1 MSPSSLMPVEEA
13 AARVVAGLEPLP
25 SEVVALSHALGRVL
39 SEPVTARRTQPPA
52 ALSAMDGWAVRA
64 ADAATVPVQLKII
77 GAAPAGHRFPG
88 LVGPGEAVRIF
99 TGGILPDGADAVV
112 IQEDTLVRGDQVEIR
127 EVALTGRHVR
137 KAGIDFRA
145 GEVGL
150 PAGRLLSARD
160 IGLLAAMNVPWVPVR
175 RRPRVAI
182 LATGDELVRPGEAT
196 GPDQIVSSNSLAV
209 ASIIQ
214 AQGAEALDLGIA
226 GDSEAALVE
235 AAGQARGADILVTIG
250 GASVGDHDLVR
261 PALGKVGLDVDF
273 WKIAMRPGKPL
284 MFGRM
289 GALPV
294 LGLPGNP
301 VSAIVCTLLFLRPM
315 LDRLTGLVAPP
326 RPRTTARLG
335 AALGENDRR
344 QDYLRA
350 RIEPDAQGRA
360 IAFPATSQDSSLVSV
375 LAAADCL
382 LVRPPYAPAAAVGD
396 EVEIIPLG
404 LGRSGV

>member
-1 MSPSSLMPVEEA
+1 MSPSPLIPVEEA
-13 AARVVAGLEPLP
+13 AARVVVGLEPLP
-25 SEVVALSHALGRVL
+25 AEVVALPRALGRVL
-39 SEPVTARRTQPPA
+39 ADAVVARRTQPPA
-52 ALSAMDGWAVRA
+52 ALSAMDGWAIRA
-64 ADAATVPVQLKII
+64 ADAATVPSRLRII
-77 GAAPAGHRFPG
+77 GAAPAGHRFAG
-88 LVGPGEAVRIF
+88 QVGPGEAVRIF
-99 TGGILPDGADAVV
+99 TGGMLPDGADAVV
-112 IQEDTLVRGDQVEIR
+112 IQEDAQTFGEHVEIR
-127 EVALTGRHVR
+127 EAARPGRHIR
-137 KAGIDFRA
+137 QAGIDFRT
-145 GEVGL
+145 GEAGL

-175 RRPRVAI
+175 RRPRVAV

-196 GPDQIVSSNSLAV
+196 HPDQIVSSNSLAI
-209 ASIIQ
+209 AAIIE

-235 AAGQARGADILVTIG
+235 AAGRARGADILVTIG

-261 PALGKVGLDVDF
+261 SALGKVGLDVDF

-315 LDRLTGLVAPP
+315 LDCLTGLVTPP
-326 RPRTTARLG
+326 RPRTLARLG
-335 AALGENDRR
+335 TALGENDRR

-350 RIEPDAQGRA
+350 RLEPGPDGSA
-360 IAFPATSQDSSLVSV
+360 IAFPAALQDSSLVSV
-375 LAAADCL
+375 LAQADCL
-382 LVRPPYAPAAAVGD
+382 VVRPPHAPAAAVGD
-396 EVEIIPLG
+396 LVEIIPLG
-404 LGRSGV
+404 LGRVGV

>member
-13 AARVVAGLEPLP
+13 AKRVVAGLQPL
-25 SEVVALSHALGRVL
+25 SAEVVSLPRALGRVL
-39 SEPVTARRTQPPA
+39 AEDVTARRTQPPA

-64 ADAATVPVQLKII
+64 GDAASVPVQLRIM

-88 LVGPGEAVRIF
+88 IVGPGEAVRIF
-99 TGGILPDGADAVV
+99 TGGILPQGADAVV
-112 IQEDTLVRGDQVEIR
+112 IQEDTQTLGDHVEIR
-127 EVALTGRHVR
+127 EAARPGRHVR
-137 KAGIDFRA
+137 LAGIDFRA
-145 GEVGL
+145 GEAGL

-160 IGLLAAMNVPWVPVR
+160 IGLLAAMNVPWVSVR

-196 GPDQIVSSNSLAV
+196 DPDQIVSSNSLAI
-209 ASIIQ
+209 AAIIE
-214 AQGAEALDLGIA
+214 AHGAEALDLGIA

-235 AAGQARGADILVTIG
+235 AARRASGADILVTIG

-261 PALGKVGLDVDF
+261 SALGKVGLDVDF

-284 MFGRM
+284 MFGRL

-315 LDRLTGLVAPP
+315 LDCLTGLVAPP
-326 RPRTTARLG
+326 QPRATARLG
-335 AALGENDRR
+335 TALGENDRR

-360 IAFPATSQDSSLVSV
+360 IAFPARSQDSSLVSV
-375 LAAADCL
+375 LADADCL
-382 LVRPPYAPAAAVGD
+382 VVRPPHAPAAAVGD
-396 EVEIIPLG
+396 EVDIIPLG
-404 LGRSGV
+404 LGQVGV